1 MERIVNLKEVCFVIP
16 ILKDHKKANQM
27 SLGRKLTHSCCCVYN
42 IDSLKKYQNVDC
54 VDNDKQFILKCKKLL
69 HTLSE
74 SSVIIP
80 LYRKFCS

>member
-1 MERIVNLKEVCFVIP
+1 
-16 ILKDHKKANQM
+16 M

-74 SSVIIP
+74 SSVIKRNI
-80 LYRKFCS
+80 YDNSVICIIRSS